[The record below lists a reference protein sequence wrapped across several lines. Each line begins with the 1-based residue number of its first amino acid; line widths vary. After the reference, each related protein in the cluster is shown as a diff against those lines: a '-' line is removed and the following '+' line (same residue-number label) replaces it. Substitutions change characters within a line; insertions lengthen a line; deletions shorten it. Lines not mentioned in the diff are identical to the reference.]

1 MLNFDALHKQFSGFG
16 QYQSQERKRK
26 AILLE
31 RALEVFTTYDSSGFE
46 VVEEEIGRPEK
57 LVAVPLEVPV
67 LQQAAGKRPTPM
79 TVVASDGSQIYPDRN
94 VEPLCYLLNLSR
106 IAFQYGTTEQPVMD
120 AVPYLYFKGQDLNAV
135 DGPDIDVAGPE
146 VVSALRDELE
156 LQTLL
161 DTAHEMRQVDRP
173 VLAVADGTLIR
184 WMIKRLR
191 RPQLEA
197 QLLQRYFNAL
207 DQFQKQQI
215 PLCSYISMPR
225 GTEFINYLALHMSDP
240 ASGLVADDFAGI
252 TDRMLFQHVL
262 APGERTAI
270 FRSQSVVLQ
279 EYPPTQ
285 VICYFYVHVQGAQG
299 ASEIARVEFPR
310 WMITDPAMIELVH
323 ATVLSECEKGNG
335 YPMILSEAHEHAI
348 VRGQERMV
356 FYEMIEREMLQQG
369 QVLEVSSKKRS
380 KDLPQL

>member
-16 QYQSQERKRK
+16 QYQSDERKRK
-26 AILLE
+26 AIVLE
-31 RALEVFTTYDSSGFE
+31 RALEVFERYDAAGFE
-46 VVEEEIGRPEK
+46 VVEEAAGRPEK
-57 LVAVPLEVPV
+57 LVAVPLEAPDV
-67 LQQAAGKRPTPM
+67 QRAAGARPAPM

-94 VEPLCYLLNLSR
+94 IEPLCYLLNVSR
-106 IAFQYGTTEQPVMD
+106 IAFQYGTTEKPLMD
-120 AVPYLYFKGQDLNAV
+120 AVPYLYFRGQDLASV
-135 DGPDIDVAGPE
+135 AGPDIDVAGPD

-156 LQTLL
+156 LQTLF
-161 DTAHEMRQVDRP
+161 DTALAARQADRP
-173 VLAVADGTLIR
+173 VLAMADGTLIR

-197 QLLQRYFNAL
+197 ELLQRYFAAL
-207 DQFQKQQI
+207 TGFYTQHI

-225 GTEFINYLALHMSDP
+225 GTEFVNYLALHMSDP
-240 ASGLVADDFAGI
+240 AASHATDDFAGI
-252 TDRMLFQHVL
+252 TDRMLFQHIL
-262 APGERTAI
+262 APGERSAV

-279 EYPPTQ
+279 DYPAEQ
-285 VICYFYVHVQGAQG
+285 VICYFYVHVQGRAG

-310 WMITDPAMIELVH
+310 WLLDDAKWVDLVH
-323 ATVLSECEKGNG
+323 ATVLSECDKGSG

-356 FYEMIEREMLQQG
+356 FYEMIEREMMQQG
-369 QVLEVSSKKRS
+369 EVLEISSKKRS

>member
-31 RALEVFTTYDSSGFE
+31 RALEVFNAYDSSAFE
-46 VVEEEIGRPEK
+46 VAEEATGRPEK

-67 LQQAAGKRPTPM
+67 MRRAAGMRPTPI

-106 IAFQYGTTEQPVMD
+106 IAFHYGTTEKPLMD
-120 AVPYLYFKGQDLNAV
+120 AVPYLYFKGQDLTLV
-135 DGPDIDVAGPE
+135 DVPEIDVAGPE

-161 DTAHEMRQVDRP
+161 DTAREVRPAGRP

-191 RPQLEA
+191 QPELEA
-197 QLLQRYFNAL
+197 QLLQRYFKAL
-207 DQFQKQQI
+207 ADFHTRQI

-240 ASGLVADDFAGI
+240 SRRVAADDFAGI
-252 TDRMLFQHVL
+252 TDRMFFQHVL
-262 APGERTAI
+262 APGERSAI

-279 EYPPTQ
+279 EYPAEQ
-285 VICYFYVHVQGAQG
+285 VICYFYIHIPGSHG
-299 ASEIARVEFPR
+299 TSEIARIEFPR
-310 WMITDPAMIELVH
+310 WMLADESMINLVH
-323 ATVLSECEKGNG
+323 ATVLNECEKGNG

-369 QVLEVSSKKRS
+369 EVLEVSSKKRS